1 MHILLI
7 TVTYPPEIRSISLM
21 MQEVAEE
28 LTLRGHNVTIVTSQ
42 PKYNLSTEVKRKSF
56 SEFSI
61 ENDVEV
67 IRVNTFPH
75 HKDNYLIRGISE
87 LILPYQFL
95 SKAKKVIN
103 EKVDAVIVYSPPL
116 PLAMLGIKIKKIY
129 GARYLLNI
137 QDIFPQNAIDLGVM
151 RSRVLVKF
159 FERMER
165 KAYEGADRITAH
177 SEGNMRFL
185 IDKKGVPPEKISVVH
200 NWIDFDSFKKTERTG
215 RFRKRYGLENKF
227 VFLFAGVMGP
237 SQYLDLVI
245 QAAREVRNITDICFL
260 LVGDGTERKRLQQM
274 VEGYGLKNVMFKPFV
289 SKEEYPFLVKDADV
303 GLGCLSMKNKTP
315 VFPGKILGYMAAS
328 IPTIAFLNKESDG
341 HHIIREAGCGYS
353 DVSDDYKKAAKL
365 VLRIYNERDKLAQY
379 GHNGFKYAATHFSKQ
394 ACIDRLEKLVQ

>member
-1 MHILLI
+1 MNVLLI
-7 TVTYPPEIRSISLM
+7 TGPYPPEIRAISFM
-21 MQEVAEE
+21 MQELAERFA
-28 LTLRGHNVTIVTSQ
+28 LIGHNIVVATSW
-42 PKYNLSTEVKRKSF
+42 PRYNLSIETEQRNF
-56 SEFSI
+56 ETLSI
-61 ENDVEV
+61 ENGVKV
-67 IRVNTFPH
+67 IRIKTLPFHRVS
-75 HKDNYLIRGISE
+75 YVARGIAYLS
-87 LILPYQFL
+87 LPYRFL
-95 SKAKKVIN
+95 WEVRKFVKHKI
-103 EKVDAVIVYSPPL
+103 DAVIVYSPPL
-116 PLAMLGIKIKKIY
+116 PLAMVGIKIKEVY